1 MEASAVVGSPV
12 RIHIVSDEESEFHLH
27 GYDIELTGDDVVF
40 DFVADQLGVFEL
52 EDHESGQ
59 LILTLEIL
67 AD

>member
-1 MEASAVVGSPV
+1 
-12 RIHIVSDEESEFHLH
+12 
-27 GYDIELTGDDVVF
+27 VF